1 MPTTVCRATGR
12 GWAAF
17 TRRSRAAG
25 IECFAGG
32 VNVALRGSG
41 STRCWLAS
49 RFLLL
54 ESLTRA
60 RSLWPA
66 SGNLREEPSAGK
78 PLARICGGESR
89 MAELP
94 DHHPGGLEMK
104 LNLELAEADLDQRRP
119 DEATQIKI
127 PRNPVH

>member
-1 MPTTVCRATGR
+1 
-12 GWAAF
+12 
-17 TRRSRAAG
+17 
-25 IECFAGG
+25 
-32 VNVALRGSG
+32 
-41 STRCWLAS
+41 
-49 RFLLL
+49 
-54 ESLTRA
+54 
-60 RSLWPA
+60 
-66 SGNLREEPSAGK
+66 
-78 PLARICGGESR
+78 